1 MAVVLMWVIVMVCTQ
16 VFTKE
21 IGRAHSTFTCR
32 TIEESPRIE
41 ESLLL

>member
-21 IGRAHSTFTCR
+21 RAHSAFTCR
-32 TIEESPRIE
+32 IIEESPRIE